1 MSTVADTFV
10 PYKNVP
16 GPPRLEMERADN
28 SDTVNTDRLP
38 SRRNNNG

>member
-10 PYKNVP
+10 AHKNVP

-28 SDTVNTDRLP
+28 SGTVNTDRSP
-38 SRRNNNG
+38 SGRNNDV